1 MDGGLI
7 TAVEITLLP
16 FHFTIGLNATL
27 YLIGFYSIVKDCII
41 FKSEYLVK
49 TFILLMYL
57 FMYLIFSVKTTFYS
71 LRMLKCFASMCRLF
85 IE

>member
-1 MDGGLI
+1 MEGGLI

-49 TFILLMYL
+49 TFILLKV
-57 FMYLIFSVKTTFYS
+57 FISVLNF
-71 LRMLKCFASMCRLF
+71 
-85 IE
+85 